1 MIFNKFKERTDKSEI
16 MDNFELKGRE
26 LEVVLKDLNNV
37 NKRLGG
43 YKITIDGIKKL
54 LPITEDTIKIAD
66 VGCGSGE
73 NLRQIA
79 RWARKQ
85 NISVELIGI
94 DANSNTIKLAKSLS
108 TDFEN
113 IRFIQQNVFDKDF
126 NQNQFDIICLSLT
139 LHHFKDKDI
148 HQLLPILYQNSN
160 FGVVINDLHRHW
172 LAYLLFNL
180 YSKVLMNSNIAKH
193 DGKVSILRGFKK
205 NELAKYSTLVKPKNL
220 HLQWCW
226 AFRYLCIFQK

>member
-1 MIFNKFKERTDKSEI
+1 MIFHKFQHRTDKAEI
-16 MDNFELKGRE
+16 MDDFELKGHE

-54 LPITEDTIKIAD
+54 IPQQNQPLKIAD

-79 RWARKQ
+79 KWAKRQ
-85 NISVELIGI
+85 QISVELYGI
-94 DANSNTIKLAKSLS
+94 DANLNSINLAKSLS
-108 TDFEN
+108 TEFDN
-113 IRFIQQNVFDKDF
+113 ISFIQQNVFNENF
-126 NQNQFDIICLSLT
+126 NKHQFDVICLSLT

-148 HQLLPILYQNSN
+148 HRLLPILYQNSN
-160 FGVVINDLHRHW
+160 LGVVINDLQRHW
-172 LAYLLFNL
+172 LAYVLFQL
-180 YSKVLMNSNIAKH
+180 YSSVFMKSKIAKH
-193 DGKVSILRGFKK
+193 DGKVSILRGFRK
-205 NELAKYSTLVKPKNL
+205 NELEKFSTIVKPKNL
-220 HLQWCW
+220 HLEWCW

>member
-1 MIFNKFKERTDKSEI
+1 MFQHRTNKAEI
-16 MDNFELKGRE
+16 MDDFELKGHE

-43 YKITIDGIKKL
+43 YKITINGIKTL
-54 LPITEDTIKIAD
+54 LPKQKQSLKIAD

-79 RWARKQ
+79 KWAKQ
-85 NISVELIGI
+85 KNISVELYGI
-94 DANSNTIKLAKSLS
+94 DANLNSINLAKTLS
-108 TDFEN
+108 TEFQN
-113 IRFIQQNVFDKDF
+113 IQYIQQNVFDKNF
-126 NQNQFDIICLSLT
+126 EQYQFDIICLSLT

-148 HQLLPILYQNSN
+148 LRLLPILYRNSN
-160 FGVVINDLHRHW
+160 FGVVINDLQRHW
-172 LAYLLFNL
+172 LAYFLFQL
-180 YSKVLMNSNIAKH
+180 YSALLMKSKIAKH

-205 NELAKYSTLVKPKNL
+205 NELENFSTFVKPKNL
-220 HLQWCW
+220 HLEWCW

>member
-1 MIFNKFKERTDKSEI
+1 MFEKFKTRTDKAEI
-16 MDNFELKGRE
+16 MDDFELKGRE
-26 LEVVLKDLNNV
+26 LEVVLQDLNNV

-43 YKITIDGIKKL
+43 YKITINGIKKL
-54 LPITEDTIKIAD
+54 MTNRKKTLTIAD

-79 RWARKQ
+79 KWTKRE

-94 DANSNTIKLAKSLS
+94 DANLNTINLAKSLS
-108 TDFEN
+108 TEFNN
-113 IRFIQQNVFDKDF
+113 ITFVQQDVFDESFK
-126 NQNQFDIICLSLT
+126 NHQMDIICLSLT

-148 HQLLPILYQNSN
+148 KKLLPLLYQNSTL
-160 FGVVINDLHRHW
+160 GLVINDLQRHW
-172 LAYLLFNL
+172 LAYFLFHL
-180 YSKVLMNSNIAKH
+180 YSAVLMKSKIAKH

-205 NELAKYSTLVKPKNL
+205 NELEKYKTIVKPKNL
-220 HLQWCW
+220 HLEWCW

>member
-220 HLQWCW
+220 YLQWRW

>member
-1 MIFNKFKERTDKSEI
+1 MMFEKFKTRTDKAEI
-16 MDNFELKGRE
+16 MDDFELKGRE
-26 LEVVLKDLNNV
+26 LEVVLQDLNNV

-43 YKITIDGIKKL
+43 YKITINGIKKL
-54 LPITEDTIKIAD
+54 ITNRNKTLTIAD

-79 RWARKQ
+79 KWAKRE

-94 DANSNTIKLAKSLS
+94 DANQNTINLAKSLS
-108 TDFEN
+108 TEFNN
-113 IRFIQQNVFDKDF
+113 ITFIQQDVFDESFKRH
-126 NQNQFDIICLSLT
+126 QMDIICLNLT

-148 HQLLPILYQNSN
+148 KKLLPILYQNSSL
-160 FGVVINDLHRHW
+160 GLVINDLQRHW
-172 LAYLLFNL
+172 LAYFLFQL
-180 YSKVLMNSNIAKH
+180 YSSVLMKSKIAKH

-205 NELAKYSTLVKPKNL
+205 NELEKYKTIVKPKNL
-220 HLQWCW
+220 HLEWCW

>member
-1 MIFNKFKERTDKSEI
+1 MMFNQFQHRTDKNEI
-16 MDNFELKGRE
+16 MDDFELKGRE

-54 LPITEDTIKIAD
+54 LPNTEDTIKIAD

-79 RWARKQ
+79 KWAKQ
-85 NISVELIGI
+85 ENVSVELIGI
-94 DANSNTIKLAKSLS
+94 DANLNTIKLAESLS

-113 IRFIQQNVFDKDF
+113 IRFIQQNVFDEEF

-172 LAYLLFNL
+172 LAYFLFYL
-180 YSKVLMNSNIAKH
+180 YSKLLMSSKIAQH

-205 NELAKYSTLVKPKNL
+205 NELAKYSTLVKSENQF
-220 HLQWCW
+220 LQWRW